1 MFRPALVRRIHW
13 QLMRGHREDTDHDR
27 ADSGRA
33 QAEPALVFDRDAIRQ
48 VDRAAIE
55 EFGVP
60 GIVLMEN
67 AARGLARETLDML
80 DQNAGSDALVLIFCG
95 SGNNGGDGYALARDL
110 SNANVEV
117 VIVPIGQPKSET
129 DAQTNR
135 QICQRMGLK
144 EIPFTEIDQFDRRF
158 EPDLIVDALF
168 GTGLDRPLTG
178 DAAAAIRWINNS
190 GRPVLA
196 VDVPSGLD
204 CNTGKPVGDE
214 KCEAICATRTVTF
227 VGLKTGFQGLD
238 AQKHLGEVVVVD
250 IGAPLELLER
260 FGHPTGVRHREAP
273 ITLDGPSPCHLHVCL
288 ERCSKT
294 NRRPKPVWGNYGHS
308 IHSQRSVC
316 PIRMKKRLAFSTGS
330 ALRVRGD
337 KEADKSR
344 MHCACGCSR

>member
-1 MFRPALVRRIHW
+1 M
-13 QLMRGHREDTDHDR
+13 MRGHREDSDHDR
-27 ADSGRA
+27 TDSGPA

-80 DQNAGSDALVLIFCG
+80 EQDAGPDALVLIFCG

-117 VIVPIGQPKSET
+117 IIVPLGLPRPNT
-129 DAQTNR
+129 DADTNR
-135 QICQRMGLK
+135 QICQRMGLR
-144 EIPFTEIDQFDRRF
+144 EIPFSDIDQFDRRF
-158 EPDLIVDALF
+158 EPDLIVDAMF
-168 GTGLDRPLTG
+168 GTGLDRSITG
-178 DAAAAIRWINNS
+178 EAAAAIRWINNS

-204 CNTGKPVGDE
+204 CNTGRPVGE
-214 KCEAICATRTVTF
+214 EGCQAICATRTVTF

-260 FGHPTGVRHREAP
+260 FGRPAGVTHREAP
-273 ITLDGPSPCHLHVCL
+273 DHGAQTEPVTSP
-288 ERCSKT
+288 
-294 NRRPKPVWGNYGHS
+294 
-308 IHSQRSVC
+308 
-316 PIRMKKRLAFSTGS
+316 RLP
-330 ALRVRGD
+330 
-337 KEADKSR
+337 
-344 MHCACGCSR
+344 